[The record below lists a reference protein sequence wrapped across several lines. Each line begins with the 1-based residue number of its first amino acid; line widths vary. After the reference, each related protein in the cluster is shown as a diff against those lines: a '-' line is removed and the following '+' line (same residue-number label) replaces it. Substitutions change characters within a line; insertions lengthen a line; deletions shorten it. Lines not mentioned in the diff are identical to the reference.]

1 MLDELRALEEKL
13 LRPEIRRNREAASS
27 LIADDFREFGS
38 SGRIFSK
45 ADILH
50 LMANESAFDVRLTDF
65 RLTPLAP
72 DAALLNYR
80 AIDSSNG
87 SATLR
92 SSLWVHRDGR
102 WQMLFH
108 QGTLSAL

>member
-1 MLDELRALEEKL
+1 
-13 LRPEIRRNREAASS
+13 
-27 LIADDFREFGS
+27 
-38 SGRIFSK
+38 
-45 ADILH
+45 
-50 LMANESAFDVRLTDF
+50 MANESAFDVRLTDF

-80 AIDSSNG
+80 ATDSSNG

-108 QGTLSAL
+108 QGTLSARKPFSHCPSVNSAVRPSTAFFGTSLLSPSYT